1 MISSTAQVIASLGV
15 IGGAVLFGWRVLKKL
30 NDIMGGVKSMER
42 DRITATYYKHVD
54 ESVPS
59 LRQYERDSLDK
70 LYESYITLGGNSFVQ
85 DIYAQM
91 RHWKVDKG

>member
-1 MISSTAQVIASLGV
+1 MINTTASLITSLSV
-15 IGGAVLFGWRVLKKL
+15 IGGAVIFAWKVLKKL

-54 ESVPS
+54 EGEPS

-70 LYESYITLGGNSFVQ
+70 LYESYITLGGNSFIQ